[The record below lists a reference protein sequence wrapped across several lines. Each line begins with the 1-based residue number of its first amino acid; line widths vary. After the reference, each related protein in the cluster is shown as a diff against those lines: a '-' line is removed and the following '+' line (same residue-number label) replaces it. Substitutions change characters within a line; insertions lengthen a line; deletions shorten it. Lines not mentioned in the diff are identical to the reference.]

1 MDVDIFKHE
10 LVPRHKLLSEEEKK
24 KVLEKYNVKLHD
36 LPKIKLKDPVVIA
49 LKEAG
54 VNINVWDLIEIER
67 KSQTAGKT
75 KFYRVVVSE

>member
-24 KVLEKYNVKLHD
+24 KVLEKYNVKLYD
-36 LPKIKLKDPVVIA
+36 LPKIKLKDPVIIA

-54 VNINVWDLIEIER
+54 VNINAWDLIEIER